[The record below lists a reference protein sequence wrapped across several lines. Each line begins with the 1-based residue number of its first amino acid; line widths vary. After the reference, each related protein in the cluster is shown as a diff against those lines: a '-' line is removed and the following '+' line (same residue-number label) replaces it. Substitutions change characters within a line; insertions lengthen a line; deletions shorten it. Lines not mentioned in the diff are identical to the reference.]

1 MAVTEAGTWRLD
13 EAIERHWRLKG
24 LDADF
29 RREWPNPL
37 ATEYDPLHDEMA
49 RPTPPGP
56 YCVYEKDEPQ
66 ILMRMTGVGP
76 GEEREVQRWTFRF
89 KVHAQDRNPT
99 TAKERVK
106 RLAEKIAAAFDPHN
120 AIQFEGVAHIVTERG
135 PDWHDQEGDQEAKW
149 TLQFSILVDAMV
161 RTPEIEV
168 EEMSSSSSMSES
180 STSSTSS
187 SSSSLSIVVS
197 IDEEDDVLDFGD
209 IGGVYDSQAAAVANR
224 AALVAYLATRV
235 NEPVELGF
243 RGPVDYLDSKR
254 QPSNVYLDLSA
265 GAIAITV
272 GGAGNV
278 SHLTFFGGSKIFGV
292 NAATPGT
299 PIFQI
304 TRGLGQMPRVV
315 IRGLAFESDGSVI
328 KFVYGGSGV
337 VLEDV
342 KIDDFTGAGAIDHED
357 WTDVDAETCSYGLW
371 LEDADG
377 ARIQNL
383 QIKQGSGHGVVA
395 TRLHAGDLQA
405 RIQLCEG
412 AGFKLQQFNGNRA
425 YLWAESCKGYGL
437 LARDCGTDRRSGGVK
452 VANDGGPSEWTAWFE
467 ANNGRG
473 TSHGASGYRF
483 SQLKLANCTRIKMSG
498 HSGWRDNQA
507 RLDRISRLR
516 NEFVEDYYLDPSVD
530 PDLYLVGAAGA
541 GDEYLVNVANI
552 TLPVDGFGNTSCT
565 NWDTVWTDPDD
576 RPTAV
581 VVGAGTSSDPE
592 RIRITWPTGCFDAT
606 SGSATAYWRPF
617 WAVALSSPGSYF
629 FTAQVKAVGSPAGDY
644 CASREAA
651 GVANR
656 QLNSLGSFS
665 IAPVSGAITGLTL
678 WDTHSRWL
686 SGSFTVDDIRSD
698 ISPQFAAWDNGM
710 QDLDGDAS
718 QDTEIIVDIYQL
730 RLYKFV

>member
-1 MAVTEAGTWRLD
+1 MATEAGTWRLD
-13 EAIERHWRLKG
+13 EAIAAHWESRG
-24 LDADF
+24 LDTDF
-29 RREWPNPL
+29 RAEWLDPT
-37 ATEYDPLHDEMA
+37 AMEYEPLHDGMA
-49 RPTPPGP
+49 RPEPPGP
-56 YCVYEKDEPQ
+56 YCVYEKDEPE
-66 ILMRMTGVGP
+66 ILARMTGIDNSGDD
-76 GEEREVQRWTFRF
+76 RELQRWTFRF
-89 KVHAQDRNPT
+89 KVHAQDT
-99 TAKERVK
+99 SSESAKSIAQ
-106 RLAEKIAAAFDPHN
+106 RLAKKIAAAFDPHN
-120 AIQFEGVAHIVTERG
+120 AIQFDGVAHVVTERG
-135 PDWHDQEGDQEAKW
+135 PDWHDQEGEQEASW
-149 TLQFSILVDAMV
+149 TLQFSILVDATV
-161 RTPEIEV
+161 GAFGGEAEFSSSSSFSETSTTS
-168 EEMSSSSSMSES
+168 MSSSSSCS
-180 STSSTSS
+180 SVTEP
-187 SSSSLSIVVS
+187 IA
-197 IDEEDDVLDFGD
+197 EEDDVLDFGD

-224 AALVAYLATRV
+224 AALIAYLATRV

-254 QPSNVYLDLSA
+254 QPANVYLDLSA

-272 GGAGNV
+272 GGAGNM

-292 NAATPGT
+292 NAATPAT

-304 TRGLGQMPRVV
+304 TRGSGQMPRVV

-342 KIDDFTGAGAIDHED
+342 KIDDFTGAGSIDHED
-357 WTDVDAETCSYGLW
+357 WTDVEAETCSYGVW

-383 QIKQGSGHGVVA
+383 QIKQGSGHGIVA
-395 TRLHAGDLQA
+395 TRLHAGDVDA

-425 YLWAESCKGYGL
+425 HLWAESCNGYGL
-437 LARDCGTDRRSGGVK
+437 LARDCGGDRRSGGVK
-452 VANDGGPSEWTAWFE
+452 VANDGAPNDWRAWFE

-483 SQLKLANCTRIKMSG
+483 SQFKLANCTRIKMAG

-552 TLPVDGFGNTSCT
+552 TLPPAGFGNASCT
-565 NWDTVWTDPDD
+565 NWDTVWTDPGD
-576 RPTAV
+576 RPTATI
-581 VVGAGTSSDPE
+581 VGSGTASDPE
-592 RIRITWPTGCFDAT
+592 RIRITWPGGCFDAT
-606 SGSATAYWRPF
+606 SGTDTAYWRPF

-629 FTAQVKAVGSPAGDY
+629 FTAQIKATTSVAGTY
-644 CASREAA
+644 CASRESLS
-651 GVANR
+651 VANR
-656 QLNSLGSFS
+656 QTNSLGSFS